1 MAFQWN
7 WEPQPIE
14 TRLKDARSIAAAKAM
29 EGYLP
34 READPRTYEATP
46 AVLATEAMEGYVPW
60 GANYNPQG
68 RPTNNLPN
76 TQPAYPGRGPQQYDN
91 LGQGVIYQQQQE
103 QAQAQLEQAQ
113 AQLEALRAEYAA
125 NAQKIQQLKMELVS
139 LNETSGKYMDDLD
152 MRLAANRA
160 GIGDMGTAMA
170 HQNRIITRQQLENA
184 KNNSTSPADKA
195 ALDLVS
201 SYIDTESAMMMGDN
215 SQRPGFQNKLN
226 FLQYQI
232 DHDPKA
238 KQLLAKFRGST
249 GGAPLEQSKT
259 FQDFNNFVSDKR
271 TGNAANPTK
280 KNGLTKADKEAI
292 DEYWFSL
299 PKEVREANKEAY
311 NAIRGEEDIET
322 IQKRGNSLRAKQQT
336 ALNEA
341 KNHIIPT
348 ELDDKGSQ
356 EYTAS
361 NGQKVNITRS
371 GFGKAVLSIGKLVE
385 TVNY

>member
-34 READPRTYEATP
+34 REAYPRTYEATP
-46 AVLATEAMEGYVPW
+46 AVLATEAMEGYVP
-60 GANYNPQG
+60 ADAYINNYERAPYRDPHRAPQEF
-68 RPTNNLPN
+68 
-76 TQPAYPGRGPQQYDN
+76 DN
-91 LGQGVIYQQQQE
+91 FGQGMAYTQQQQ
-103 QAQAQLEQAQ
+103 QS
-113 AQLEALRAEYAA
+113 QLEALRSEYMS
-125 NAQKIQQLKMELVS
+125 NERRIRELKLEIVRLQ
-139 LNETSGKYMDDLD
+139 EASGKYMDDMD

-184 KNNSTSPADKA
+184 KNNSTSPDDKA

-201 SYIDTESAMMMGDN
+201 TFIDTESAMMMGDN
-215 SQRPGFQNKLN
+215 SQRPGFQNKLD

-232 DHDPKA
+232 DKNPKA
-238 KQLLAKFRGST
+238 KQLLEKFRGST
-249 GGAPLEQSKT
+249 GGAPAEQSKT
-259 FQDFNNFVSDKR
+259 FQDFSNFVSDKR
-271 TGNAANPTK
+271 TGNASNAVK
-280 KNGLTKADKEAI
+280 KNGLTIADKEDI

-299 PKEVREANKEAY
+299 PKEVRDANKEAY

-341 KNHIIPT
+341 KNHILPT
-348 ELDDKGSQ
+348 ELDSDKGSQ

-361 NGQKVNITRS
+361 NGLKVNITRS
-371 GFGKAVLSIGKLVE
+371 RYGKAVLSIGKLVE
-385 TVNY
+385 TVDYDTVD